1 MDFLYTNFNF
11 VPENI
16 VTFIGLFTLVLVMFV
31 IPGLIRIIIKLIY
44 NLEKKMDMILNEIL
58 NRENIKTRKS
68 DHKRKDEDE

>member
-11 VPENI
+11 LPGNI

>member
-11 VPENI
+11 LPENI

-44 NLEKKMDMILNEIL
+44 NIEKKMDVILNEIL
-58 NRENIKTRKS
+58 SRENYKTRIS
-68 DHKRKDEDE
+68 DYKRKDEEE